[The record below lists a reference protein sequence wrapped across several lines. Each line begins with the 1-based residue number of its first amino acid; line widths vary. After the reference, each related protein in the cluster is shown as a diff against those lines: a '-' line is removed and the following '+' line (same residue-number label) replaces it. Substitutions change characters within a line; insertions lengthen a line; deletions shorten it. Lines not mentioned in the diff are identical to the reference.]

1 MGKVTLSEL
10 EGLLAESAGVA
21 DAVALHLVTKPFVN
35 IAKVR
40 GVAVRKC
47 ANVGAEVGENMS
59 SPHSLVLE
67 FLHSKA
73 ERAFHFLLGSCLQL
87 VELRN
92 SDSG

>member
-1 MGKVTLSEL
+1 MSKVTLSEL

-21 DAVALHLVTKPFVN
+21 DAVALHLVTKPFVD
-35 IAKVR
+35 IAEVR
-40 GVAVRKC
+40 GVAVGKC

-67 FLHSKA
+67 LLHSKA
-73 ERAFHFLLGSCLQL
+73 ERAFHFLLGSCSQL